1 MFRLTKKE
9 VETLGQHFAEAL
21 LTNRGIS
28 PGKLP
33 ELVKRKDWKQAE
45 KYEKQRAATEI
56 ARQAK
61 AVLLQNGYNAETVD
75 KVTSKFIQPYGGRYD
90 ES

>member
-1 MFRLTKKE
+1 MFR
-9 VETLGQHFAEAL
+9 

-33 ELVKRKDWKQAE
+33 ELKKRKDWKQAE

-56 ARQAK
+56 ARQAR
-61 AVLLQNGYNAETVD
+61 AVLLQNGYNSETVD
-75 KVTSKFIQPYGGRYD
+75 K
-90 ES
+90 